1 VILGF
6 LLLLALVSVPL
17 ASGSLDKLTTVR
29 LRFVRPVVAAFVV
42 QILIVNVFPHGA
54 PALHVAAHVATYVV
68 ILAAVGA
75 NLGLPGIP
83 VLALGGLSNALA
95 IWANGGVMP
104 ASDAALRTAGLTP
117 DPEGFTNSGMVHE
130 PRLAFLGDIFATPA
144 SVPAANVFS
153 VGDVL
158 LVLGAFVF
166 LHVASESRLGRR
178 MKAIRLRPRV
188 LARG

>member
-17 ASGSLDKLTTVR
+17 AGGSLDKLTTVR
-29 LRFVRPVVAAFVV
+29 LRFVGTVAVAFVV
-42 QILIVNVFPHGA
+42 QIVIVNVFPHGA
-54 PALHVAAHVATYVV
+54 PALHVAAHAATYVV
-68 ILAAVGA
+68 LLMAVAA

-83 VLALGGLSNALA
+83 VLALGGLSNAVA

-117 DPEGFTNSGMVHE
+117 DPEGFTNSGLVHE

-144 SVPAANVFS
+144 SIPAANVFS

-158 LVLGAFVF
+158 LVLGAFIF
-166 LHVASESRLGRR
+166 LHVVSESRLGRR
-178 MKAIRLRPRV
+178 MKDLRLRPRA